1 MSLGSADD
9 FFRKVIDEI
18 LENLLLFW
26 RFGSFDN
33 YPQKNSKISSK
44 KMKKSCFG
52 SAIFLSKCSSLDLQ
66 WGQMG
71 RGFSADD
78 FFCQKSSLLRR
89 SVRGHYVTWS
99 FHCTCVT
106 FLCTVRPF
114 RLLFMIFYWNVIDFD
129 SIFAVFPLCLFVLFV
144 MLVFNSNFLCKFI

>member
-1 MSLGSADD
+1 MGRHFSAED
-9 FFRKVIDEI
+9 FFWKVIDEI

-71 RGFSADD
+71 RGFPADD

-89 SVRGHYVTWS
+89 SVRGHYVTL
-99 FHCTCVT
+99 H
-106 FLCTVRPF
+106 L
-114 RLLFMIFYWNVIDFD
+114 IFVKIKTAAIL
-129 SIFAVFPLCLFVLFV
+129 IFNRKHHA
-144 MLVFNSNFLCKFI
+144 N

>member
-1 MSLGSADD
+1 MGRHFSADD

-89 SVRGHYVTWS
+89 SVWHNSTELYAEKHS
-99 FHCTCVT
+99 
-106 FLCTVRPF
+106 TV
-114 RLLFMIFYWNVIDFD
+114 MGEENQFD
-129 SIFAVFPLCLFVLFV
+129 IKIIC
-144 MLVFNSNFLCKFI
+144 MLKNDGRIEEKR

>member
-1 MSLGSADD
+1 MGRHFSADD

-26 RFGSFDN
+26 RFGSFEN

-44 KMKKSCFG
+44 KMKKSCVG

-71 RGFSADD
+71 SGSSADD
-78 FFCQKSSLLRR
+78 FFCQKSS
-89 SVRGHYVTWS
+89 SVRGH
-99 FHCTCVT
+99 
-106 FLCTVRPF
+106 
-114 RLLFMIFYWNVIDFD
+114 
-129 SIFAVFPLCLFVLFV
+129 
-144 MLVFNSNFLCKFI
+144 

>member
-1 MSLGSADD
+1 MGGHFSADD
-9 FFRKVIDEI
+9 FFRKVINEI
-18 LENLLLFW
+18 LENLLLCW

-78 FFCQKSSLLRR
+78 FFASERSSALLSCDVRVYTYSRNSLPGAAQKSPLIFFCFMPFKRMNLKSICSTQGLYISL
-89 SVRGHYVTWS
+89 
-99 FHCTCVT
+99 T
-106 FLCTVRPF
+106 FFGV
-114 RLLFMIFYWNVIDFD
+114 
-129 SIFAVFPLCLFVLFV
+129 
-144 MLVFNSNFLCKFI
+144 